1 MARGKTGDKRRTE
14 EHRELTVY
22 QEVLSFW
29 FEEVEPK
36 SWWSA
41 DPDFDQLI
49 RSSFGATLCR
59 AGQGELSGWRDKPE
73 GRLAEIIVLD
83 QFSRNIHR
91 GSPSAFA
98 QDPMALALAQWAI
111 AEEAHLAL
119 ASTRCNFL
127 LMPWMH
133 SESRAVHESAAEL
146 FREHAS
152 KRTCDVEVRHKAIVD
167 RFGRYPHRNEI
178 LGRKSTAEEIE
189 FLKQPGSSF

>member
-1 MARGKTGDKRRTE
+1 MTRGKTGDKRRTE

-98 QDPMALALAQWAI
+98 QDPMALALAQWACGFYAPI
-111 AEEAHLAL
+111 KAEQGERERHSAHHGDE
-119 ASTRCNFL
+119 
-127 LMPWMH
+127 PD
-133 SESRAVHESAAEL
+133 AAGCAGA
-146 FREHAS
+146 H
-152 KRTCDVEVRHKAIVD
+152 
-167 RFGRYPHRNEI
+167 G
-178 LGRKSTAEEIE
+178 
-189 FLKQPGSSF
+189 